1 MKIGNYYELKD
12 LSTHF
17 MKREMELILSTQ
29 VMMRQAFKAAL
40 VFGSEAGWLG
50 ATVEFFKSTATG

>member
-1 MKIGNYYELKD
+1 
-12 LSTHF
+12 